1 MPITFIEATKPAMTA
16 LEGIE
21 LNVFQRAALQ
31 RVLGSRFGLVQL
43 PTGCGKTRL
52 AAAAIRLLRGNGL
65 LSGGDVVL
73 VLSPRLVIREQI
85 RREMEAVLGKGF
97 MVVEVDSGEK
107 LQNYL
112 TLASTIGANSYLLV
126 ATPQLLVSAERRGLL
141 QAARIA
147 GLVLDEAH
155 HTYTGDET
163 SRVIEGLV
171 RRVVDGGGFAIGL
184 TATPTREALKLLGG
198 SLLYSA
204 LSAYAMAEGVLVG
217 RLTIRYTETKF
228 ECPPDVDPW
237 RYEVP
242 QRAEAYSKKILE
254 ALGGKVSCKVLVVAP
269 NVSEAD
275 MLRDRLVEMMEND
288 ARALV
293 RTAHYREEDPID
305 VIRWFRDTDRGILI
319 TVNMADIGFDV
330 PDLEVLVL
338 ARRFT
343 SPVAYT
349 QVRGRVLRKPPN
361 TEAGVRKAA
370 NGAVLVDLA
379 GSSLEREPM
388 VPAVELGQLQ
398 EGYEAFYSDLRGF
411 HPIARRDIQ
420 TQVGELRDV
429 VLDAAVLKVLEEPII
444 RSLTK
449 KPRPLERLV
458 ASLVSA
464 GVSQPRDAV
473 SAACTI
479 LKLLGVVEGE
489 ANLRVPPE
497 NAVAWLALREGA
509 DAGGGWV
516 SVSKARVEGLL
527 GDSSVL
533 SGLMAQYKPLFRDG
547 GEKLLVY
554 VADWRRLVDIGRD
567 LSRLNRKFMQLE
579 VWVWPKLVRARRLLR
594 RCLAEHVEGVDLHLK
609 VRSDVLFDEA
619 RWLEYAKGR
628 LGSALQR
635 LKSGARLVIRLTVH
649 GQRVEADTA
658 AKLLFKALS
667 PIMNTEVKV
676 LVKGRREFKLG
687 LEEAEETYTRF
698 LEECR
703 LRAGEAGKYSELYN
717 ELIER
722 TRESLAHI
730 SRLNIMYIDV
740 FVKLA

>member
-1 MPITFIEATKPAMTA
+1 
-16 LEGIE
+16 
-21 LNVFQRAALQ
+21 
-31 RVLGSRFGLVQL
+31 
-43 PTGCGKTRL
+43 
-52 AAAAIRLLRGNGL
+52 
-65 LSGGDVVL
+65 
-73 VLSPRLVIREQI
+73 
-85 RREMEAVLGKGF
+85 
-97 MVVEVDSGEK
+97 
-107 LQNYL
+107 
-112 TLASTIGANSYLLV
+112 
-126 ATPQLLVSAERRGLL
+126 
-141 QAARIA
+141 
-147 GLVLDEAH
+147 
-155 HTYTGDET
+155 
-163 SRVIEGLV
+163 
-171 RRVVDGGGFAIGL
+171 
-184 TATPTREALKLLGG
+184 
-198 SLLYSA
+198 
-204 LSAYAMAEGVLVG
+204 
-217 RLTIRYTETKF
+217 
-228 ECPPDVDPW
+228 
-237 RYEVP
+237 
-242 QRAEAYSKKILE
+242 
-254 ALGGKVSCKVLVVAP
+254 
-269 NVSEAD
+269 
-275 MLRDRLVEMMEND
+275 
-288 ARALV
+288 
-293 RTAHYREEDPID
+293 
-305 VIRWFRDTDRGILI
+305 
-319 TVNMADIGFDV
+319 
-330 PDLEVLVL
+330 
-338 ARRFT
+338 
-343 SPVAYT
+343 
-349 QVRGRVLRKPPN
+349 
-361 TEAGVRKAA
+361 
-370 NGAVLVDLA
+370 
-379 GSSLEREPM
+379 
-388 VPAVELGQLQ
+388 
-398 EGYEAFYSDLRGF
+398 
-411 HPIARRDIQ
+411 
-420 TQVGELRDV
+420 
-429 VLDAAVLKVLEEPII
+429 LEEPII